1 MLSIPGAVPKIVS
14 VRVQKAERL
23 RIVPKADGKQRKYTQ
38 KWKVVFLG
46 GKKKMSSGSILAPA
60 GNPVWDYE
68 VTFKVAA
75 RGEPISLLVTDSED
89 HHVGQVVIPV
99 TAMPPRPANSSERP
113 TDPSRLRVS
122 DLEPTKKVENPIG
135 TLYYWVWVEEYRP
148 EDDDKKSTRGSLL
161 SLASHRHSH
170 KAASVAD
177 SLNYRGSVLSV
188 ASTNIDD
195 KVKKS
200 KHLFKKKHGAKD
212 LLKSAADVSQ
222 RPSLAVRGV
231 HDSSSHL
238 RARSIFDPT
247 AVTDDHDGSV
257 LGACSDLTGSDLLR
271 PSSLLHR
278 VGSGAGTSIDG
289 RAGQSIP
296 SSLSGN
302 PLKIDYAPSAS
313 RNSMVNDS
321 VSQPALISIE
331 PNSCSTEGG
340 VEVTITCSH
349 VTEDIV
355 RYATLLIDGYSVQ
368 RQDWFHQDSK
378 SGIPDQSDIRV
389 YMPSRPPGRCYIE
402 LETMKH
408 GRIRCPQEF
417 VYTEPTIAP
426 VSDLHSGDN
435 RPTHSAPKSNP
446 PTRTGSELGSTSPF
460 QRTGSQRSS
469 LLVRD
474 GRSLRRKQMGNLA
487 NNQKSALPNEL
498 TAAELIK
505 REANHYNNDYAT
517 SRSKTETHPV
527 DLDTSVAN
535 TSSVASATS
544 VATGLFRRGSQRSSV
559 IMLDRRSTRRRQLDP
574 ASGSDGQPTGSVE
587 ASPSEIPNPS
597 VSPFQRTGSRRTAP
611 IMLDRRST
619 RRSKNPPA
627 LSEITNLATE
637 VPPVT
642 SSKCEDNPASSDT
655 VQSTNYGEL
664 HDKELILMES
674 HNSLKFPA
682 PIGARVETDRS
693 LPLDY
698 SGDDSPPN
706 NFDDVRSDTP
716 EPDLFRGGSQHGS
729 LLILDRRSTRRRQL
743 NPVQEN
749 TGIEQT
755 YSETTDKPESRVLSP
770 PSSPFRRSGSQ
781 RSGPVT
787 IDRRSTRREQN
798 RPEADEEPVKTGAF
812 SKEILSNAEVLGMP
826 VLQPKAD
833 HPKAPSIQYF
843 TNSSI
848 LKTEDDTGT
857 RQPHSLPSYGNDFS
871 GTISS
876 SDLCKTPM
884 NGRMCAPKPAT
895 PILTPFS
902 MIESRSTF
910 NTSSP
915 VLPEL
920 SEEKFLYVPVSLI
933 NPNTTEASIPLL
945 KADELGTLP
954 VGIQASLPSPGERLR
969 KSHSPPSVEACV
981 PDDSTS
987 TYFADFAE
995 TRSADLV
1002 STLDRAKPPDADVS
1016 LNVANA
1022 VEATAPLF
1030 KPDELN
1036 SHPVSYQESLHRPP
1050 SPSATETFT
1059 VRIEQ
1064 ADPLISLG
1072 ELKYPLPITETLTAH
1087 IADSPTTD
1095 IPLFARTE
1103 REDSVV
1109 PLDELTC
1116 PPEAAKSSR
1125 IDYNT
1130 PRPVPSKSPA
1140 VTRSMSSRA
1149 SELMS
1154 NSTYSTDSDG
1164 DSVRLHPPLTDSEQ
1178 SDDGEHSGD
1187 ASEKSGR
1194 SIDEIEEEDDVSKTP
1209 VIHRSSGGTKQQ
1221 AVTYQPSA
1229 DEHDPTP
1236 KEEHSPV
1243 APSFLD
1249 SGIERT
1255 GSERSDFVTPEA
1267 YHQPTSASTALREK
1281 ALPQTPPESSSE
1293 DDFPAQP
1300 EKSTELQRRSS
1311 LRSAA
1316 SGQSRSALDDNYRL
1330 ENEGLRAML
1339 DDANARIDMMTKHT
1353 IELEGLLSSRS
1364 AEVDRLSL
1372 ELCKLRNR
1380 LLQDGCTKYL
1390 EMHT

>member
-1 MLSIPGAVPKIVS
+1 MLSMPGAVPKIVS
-14 VRVQKAERL
+14 VR
-23 RIVPKADGKQRKYTQ
+23 GKYTQ

-46 GKKKMSSGSILAPA
+46 GKKKMSSGSVLAPA

-188 ASTNIDD
+188 ASTNMDD
-195 KVKKS
+195 KGKKS
-200 KHLFKKKHGAKD
+200 KHLFKKKHATKD

-222 RPSLAVRGV
+222 KTSFAVKGV
-231 HDSSSHL
+231 HDSPSHL

-257 LGACSDLTGSDLLR
+257 LGACSDMTGSDLLR
-271 PSSLLHR
+271 PGSFPHR
-278 VGSGAGTSIDG
+278 VGSGVGTSIDG
-289 RAGQSIP
+289 RASQSIP

-302 PLKIDYAPSAS
+302 PLKMDYAPSAS
-313 RNSMVNDS
+313 RSSMINDS
-321 VSQPALISIE
+321 ESQPALISIE

-378 SGIPDQSDIRV
+378 SDVPDQSDIRV

-417 VYTEPTIAP
+417 VYTEPATTS

-435 RPTHSAPKSNP
+435 RPTYSAPKSNP

-474 GRSLRRKQMGNLA
+474 GRSLRRKQMGNFV
-487 NNQKSALPNEL
+487 NNQKSALPNGL

-505 REANHYNNDYAT
+505 REANHHNNDYAT

-535 TSSVASATS
+535 TSSVASVTS

-574 ASGSDGQPTGSVE
+574 ATGSDDQPTESVE
-587 ASPSEIPNPS
+587 ATPSEFPDPS
-597 VSPFQRTGSRRTAP
+597 VSPFQRTGSRRTVP

-627 LSEITNLATE
+627 LSEITHLATE
-637 VPPVT
+637 VSPAT

-664 HDKELILMES
+664 PDKEPTLMEN

-682 PIGARVETDRS
+682 SIGARGETDRS
-693 LPLDY
+693 LPSDY
-698 SGDDSPPN
+698 SGDDSLCN
-706 NFDDVRSDTP
+706 NLGDVRSDTP
-716 EPDLFRGGSQHGS
+716 EPGLFRRGSQRSS

-743 NPVQEN
+743 NPVQES
-749 TGIEQT
+749 TGIQQT
-755 YSETTDKPESRVLSP
+755 YSETTDKAESRVSSP
-770 PSSPFRRSGSQ
+770 TSSPFRRTGSQ

-787 IDRRSTRREQN
+787 IDRRSIRRGEN
-798 RPEADEEPVKTGAF
+798 RPEANEEPAKTGAF
-812 SKEILSNAEVLGMP
+812 SKEILSSAEVHGMP
-826 VLQPKAD
+826 LLQPKAD
-833 HPKAPSIQYF
+833 HPEAPSIPHF

-857 RQPHSLPSYGNDFS
+857 GQPHSPPSSGIDFS
-871 GTISS
+871 VTGSS
-876 SDLCKTPM
+876 GDLCKTPM
-884 NGRMCAPKPAT
+884 NDVMCADLPSPKPAS

-902 MIESRSTF
+902 MIESPSTF
-910 NTSSP
+910 KTASP

-920 SEEKFLYVPVSLI
+920 SEEKFLYVPVGLI
-933 NPNTTEASIPLL
+933 NPNTIEASIPLS
-945 KADELGTLP
+945 KADERGTSP
-954 VGIQASLPSPGERLR
+954 VGNQASLPSPEERLR
-969 KSHSPPSVEACV
+969 KSQSPFNVEACV

-987 TYFADFAE
+987 SYLADFAE
-995 TRSADLV
+995 TRSADLA
-1002 STLDRAKPPDADVS
+1002 STLGRAKPPGANVS

-1022 VEATAPLF
+1022 VEAATPLL
-1030 KPDELN
+1030 KSEELN
-1036 SHPVSYQESLHRPP
+1036 SHPVSCQESPHRPA
-1050 SPSATETFT
+1050 SPPATETFIG
-1059 VRIEQ
+1059 RIEQ
-1064 ADPLISLG
+1064 ADPLVSLDK
-1072 ELKYPLPITETLTAH
+1072 LKYPPPITEPSTAH
-1087 IADSPTTD
+1087 IADSPTAD
-1095 IPLFARTE
+1095 IPLSAQTE
-1103 REDSVV
+1103 HEDSVV
-1109 PLDELTC
+1109 PVDGLNC
-1116 PPEAAKSSR
+1116 PPEAAKSLR
-1125 IDYNT
+1125 IDYNA
-1130 PRPVPSKSPA
+1130 PRPVPSKSPS
-1140 VTRSMSSRA
+1140 VTRSMSGRA
-1149 SELMS
+1149 SELTS

-1164 DSVRLHPPLTDSEQ
+1164 DSVRLQPPLTDSEQ
-1178 SDDGEHSGD
+1178 SDDGEHSWD
-1187 ASEKSGR
+1187 ASEKLSR
-1194 SIDEIEEEDDVSKTP
+1194 SSDEMEEEDDASKTP
-1209 VIHRSSGGTKQQ
+1209 VIHRSSGGVKQQ
-1221 AVTYQPSA
+1221 AVTYQPSV

-1255 GSERSDFVTPEA
+1255 GSEHSDFVTPEA
-1267 YHQPTSASTALREK
+1267 YHPPTSESTALPEK

-1293 DDFPAQP
+1293 DEFSAKP
-1300 EKSTELQRRSS
+1300 EKSAELQRRSS

-1316 SGQSRSALDDNYRL
+1316 SGQSRSALDDNFRL

-1339 DDANARIDMMTKHT
+1339 NDANARIDLMTKHT